1 MKNTFFYSHLIEVES
16 VTFELDELDL
26 TKEQKNHLSKLIDSS
41 LHNTVLDAILSE
53 LKDHEKRVF
62 MQHLTEGKHDQI
74 WKFLNSRIDGV
85 ETKIKKAAKDLKDK
99 MQKDIEKSKKQGGE
113 D

>member
-16 VTFELDELDL
+16 VTFELDKLDL
-26 TKEQKNHLSKLIDSS
+26 TKEQKNHLSELIDSS
-41 LHNTVLDAILSE
+41 LHNTILDAILSE
-53 LKDHEKRVF
+53 LKDQEKRVF
-62 MQHLTEGKHDQI
+62 MQHLKEEKHDQI

-85 ETKIKKAAKDLKDK
+85 EIKIKKAAKDLKDK
-99 MQKDIEKSKKQGGE
+99 MQKDIEKSKRQRGE